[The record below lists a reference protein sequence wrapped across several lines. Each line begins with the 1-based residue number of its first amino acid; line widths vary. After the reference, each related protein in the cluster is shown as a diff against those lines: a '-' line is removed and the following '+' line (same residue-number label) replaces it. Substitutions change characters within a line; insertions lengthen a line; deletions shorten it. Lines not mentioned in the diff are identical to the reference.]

1 MPEGYISVKLRTV
14 LPFLPV
20 VAALSVLSCANESV
34 VVLTN
39 GGTSFPAV
47 KPDSV
52 RITTELLPPDAY
64 LEIGYLFMQESQL
77 ENVVRLSRKRAG
89 EVGGE
94 AIMNAR
100 VGVTV
105 KQMGSFLS
113 FPIYDQAYFVRGVV
127 VRRKA
132 MP

>member
-1 MPEGYISVKLRTV
+1 MGSLSVKLRTI

-20 VAALSVLSCANESV
+20 AAALLMLSCANESV

-39 GGTSFPAV
+39 KGTHYPAV

-52 RITTELLPPDAY
+52 RITTEFLPSESYIEIAY
-64 LEIGYLFMQESQL
+64 LYMQESEL
-77 ENVVRLSRKRAG
+77 EKVVSLSRKRAA

-100 VGVTV
+100 VGVRV
-105 KQMGSFLS
+105 KQSGSFFS
-113 FPIYDQAYFVRGVV
+113 FPIYDRAYFVRGVIV
-127 VRRKA
+127 KRKA
-132 MP
+132 YP

>member
-1 MPEGYISVKLRTV
+1 MPTGFLSVIRRTV
-14 LPFLPV
+14 LSILLAT
-20 VAALSVLSCANESV
+20 AALIAFGCANESV

-39 GGTSFPAV
+39 NGTYFPAV

-52 RITTELLPPDAY
+52 HITTEFLPSESY
-64 LEIGYLFMQESQL
+64 VEVGYLYMQESGL

-100 VGVTV
+100 VGVKV
-105 KQMGSFLS
+105 KQSGSFLS
-113 FPIYDQAYFVRGVV
+113 FPIYDRAYFVRGIV

-132 MP
+132 LP